1 MDQQRVTKVRKKTV
15 GGFSQAVP
23 MGAKAE
29 NVTLSNGTV
38 LQDAIDELQHGK
50 AGHEVITY
58 AEWQALGNEKDNGTV
73 YFVTDYQ
80 GQLLNKAVNVFF
92 DNTEARIGG
101 NNWPN
106 ITNVQTAIRELK
118 NTNAPEIE
126 DSLTSENNTKVLSA
140 RQGKILND
148 SKQDKLIWTNN
159 TNQIT
164 VNETPISLPIN
175 NDSYQQVG
183 NVSFTLQANSTYL
196 ICVYIQ
202 VRDQTTPYDSNLTFS
217 LGPTA
222 NDYDFAKKV
231 TLKTAADTAYMW
243 RYTRFSFIQHT
254 ADLPVTYYGWLAKN
268 HSTASLKAMEVRI
281 VLQAQYIKLC

>member
-23 MGAKAE
+23 IGAKAE

-38 LQDAIDELQHGK
+38 LQDAIDELQHGN

-183 NVSFTLQANSTYL
+183 NVSFTL
-196 ICVYIQ
+196 
-202 VRDQTTPYDSNLTFS
+202 
-217 LGPTA
+217 
-222 NDYDFAKKV
+222 
-231 TLKTAADTAYMW
+231 
-243 RYTRFSFIQHT
+243 
-254 ADLPVTYYGWLAKN
+254 
-268 HSTASLKAMEVRI
+268 
-281 VLQAQYIKLC
+281 